1 MNRCYENTQLTY
13 ALMLIYRS
21 DMGNGGRPVERP
33 AHLSAEQRLDAQRR
47 TREWRSQCGLSQR
60 DMASEIGVGYSTY
73 RLWENG
79 QDRYAGPTRLQ
90 ADQLNKALCK
100 RLAGRYADGEAFEA
114 WGWPRQQDMSY
125 AQVTSLLHETGF
137 EVPRANPNGSVPA
150 CVFWVH
156 RVREPTLVHG
166 VFSLAAAAATRA
178 GLPVHL
184 LLDDVELTD
193 GERSDRCEEIVSRI
207 RGWIAFASGN
217 DARLTTSLYSEVLTD
232 EYLMRRGWSAVID
245 YLSTSTSVLQ
255 FLRASKAISPQQYS
269 TDAEASALELLRNEN
284 SIRTD
289 RLLTALRNWLVFEA
303 EIGRLLDMPS
313 TGSGSVVT
321 LGGGDERV
329 LWDIWRRGC
338 PRGLPARVQ
347 HILLKPMP
355 TPSSQTW
362 DEPALT
368 ASDTSRSALE
378 SYLIKRIR
386 SDGHTDLVDWLLK
399 AAVRLPAELSP
410 AFRDGL
416 LPLPA
421 STEILT
427 GAFSQEPARAVAP
440 LARAIVEWFAV

>member
-1 MNRCYENTQLTY
+1 M
-13 ALMLIYRS
+13 A
-21 DMGNGGRPVERP
+21 NGGRPVERP
-33 AHLSAEQRLDAQRR
+33 AHLSAEQRRDAQRR
-47 TREWRSQCGLSQR
+47 TREWRTQCGLSQR
-60 DMASEIGVGYSTY
+60 DMAREIGVGYSTY
-73 RLWENG
+73 RPWENG

-90 ADQLNKALCK
+90 ADQLNKAL
-100 RLAGRYADGEAFEA
+100 RRQLAGRYADGEALEV
-114 WGWPRQQDMSY
+114 WGWLRQQDMSY
-125 AQVTSLLHETGF
+125 AQVTSLLHDTGF
-137 EVPRANPNGSVPA
+137 EVPRANPNGGVPA

-156 RVREPTLVHG
+156 RVREATLVHG

-193 GERSDRCEEIVSRI
+193 GERRDKCEEIESRI
-207 RGWIAFASGN
+207 RGWVAFASGN

-245 YLSTSTSVLQ
+245 YLSTPTSVLQ
-255 FLRASKAISPQQYS
+255 FLRASKAISPHQYS
-269 TDAEASALELLRNEN
+269 TDAEASALELLRNES

-289 RLLTALRNWLVFEA
+289 RLLTSLRNWLVFEA
-303 EIGRLLDMPS
+303 EIGRLLNLPS

-321 LGGGDERV
+321 LGGGDEKV

-347 HILLKPMP
+347 HIFLRPMP

-378 SYLIKRIR
+378 SYLVKRTR
-386 SDGHTDLVDWLLK
+386 SDGHTDLIDWLLK

-410 AFRDGL
+410 AFREGL
-416 LPLPA
+416 MPLPA

-440 LARAIVEWFAV
+440 LARAIVEWFAG

>member
-1 MNRCYENTQLTY
+1 
-13 ALMLIYRS
+13 
-21 DMGNGGRPVERP
+21 
-33 AHLSAEQRLDAQRR
+33 
-47 TREWRSQCGLSQR
+47 
-60 DMASEIGVGYSTY
+60 
-73 RLWENG
+73 
-79 QDRYAGPTRLQ
+79 
-90 ADQLNKALCK
+90 
-100 RLAGRYADGEAFEA
+100 
-114 WGWPRQQDMSY
+114 MSY
-125 AQVTSLLHETGF
+125 AQVASLLHDTGF
-137 EVPRANPNGSVPA
+137 EVPRANPNGSIPA

-156 RVREPTLVHG
+156 RAREATLVHG

-193 GERSDRCEEIVSRI
+193 DERQGRCEEIESRI

-217 DARLTTSLYSEVLTD
+217 DARLTTSLYSEVLTE
-232 EYLMRRGWSAVID
+232 EYLMRRGWSAVLD
-245 YLSTSTSVLQ
+245 YLNTPTSVLQ

-303 EIGRLLDMPS
+303 EIGRLLATPS

-321 LGGGDERV
+321 LGGGDEKV

-347 HILLKPMP
+347 HIFLKPMP

-378 SYLIKRIR
+378 SYLIKRTR

-410 AFRDGL
+410 AFREGL
-416 LPLPA
+416 SPLPA

-440 LARAIVEWFAV
+440 LARAIVEWFAG

>member
-1 MNRCYENTQLTY
+1 
-13 ALMLIYRS
+13 
-21 DMGNGGRPVERP
+21 MGERP
-33 AHLSAEQRLDAQRR
+33 GQVRR
-47 TREWRSQCGLSQR
+47 
-60 DMASEIGVGYSTY
+60 
-73 RLWENG
+73 
-79 QDRYAGPTRLQ
+79 PHRLQ

-125 AQVTSLLHETGF
+125 AQVANLLHETGF

-193 GERSDRCEEIVSRI
+193 DERQGRCEEIESRI

-232 EYLMRRGWSAVID
+232 EYLMSRGWSAVLD
-245 YLSTSTSVLQ
+245 YLSTPTTVLQ

-329 LWDIWRRGC
+329 LWEIWRRGC

-347 HILLKPMP
+347 HIFLKPMP

-378 SYLIKRIR
+378 SYLIKRTR

-399 AAVRLPAELSP
+399 AAVRSAGAAQPGLPRRAFAAAGEYRDPHRRVQPGAGSGRSP
-410 AFRDGL
+410 AGQGHRGL
-416 LPLPA
+416 VRRVTRLRHRSRRYPGVYSAAPSAVGSRA
-421 STEILT
+421 SKRVVQNAARVLSRS
-427 GAFSQEPARAVAP
+427 GAPQGIMAMHTAEAVE
-440 LARAIVEWFAV
+440 EWLGALRV